1 MFSEIKF
8 LLGCSLWLIICLNSV
23 VQMFVRELSP
33 GSTIGDLVSVKK
45 SDMDSLAANSKS
57 ADQKEMRVKVNHQ
70 FVDDLE
76 QKLKMGDF
84 VEVITA
90 VQPLLPV
97 EKSPVR
103 SSSVEK
109 PCGKIA
115 LEFQREQLKRLYGG
129 ISTDDLRTTSLERSP
144 SVAGLM

>member
-1 MFSEIKF
+1 MFT
-8 LLGCSLWLIICLNSV
+8 LAYQLSLCC
-23 VQMFVRELSP
+23 VQMLVRELSP
-33 GSTIGDLVSVKK
+33 GSTVGDLVSVRI
-45 SDMDSLAANSKS
+45 SDMATLAANLKS
-57 ADQKEMRVKVNHQ
+57 ADQKEVRVKVNHQ

-84 VEVITA
+84 VEVTTA
-90 VQPLLPV
+90 VQPVL
-97 EKSPVR
+97 ETSPVR

-109 PCGKIA
+109 RCGKIA